1 MRFKTGTIRISTG
14 VPNFSDLKYVQHDWS
29 RSPYAGA
36 TELIPDDIPE
46 PKGKPIR
53 LYSYADANLY
63 HNKANGRAVTA
74 VLHFIK
80 NKTPFD
86 WFGKTQKI
94 MNTATFGAES
104 TAARTAIEQMR
115 THRTTLMYLGVPII
129 GPSILFGDNESVV
142 NTTSRPHGKLHK
154 RHLMLSYHYVRE
166 ALATGE
172 YVYSFVNSK
181 ENASDVLSKHWHHK
195 DVYPNIIKPLL
206 FHGGDT
212 LNQAKERGVR

>member
-74 VLHFIK
+74 VLHFI

-94 MNTATFGAES
+94 VNTATFGAES
-104 TAARTAIEQMR
+104 TAARTAEEQMR
-115 THRTTLMYLGVPII
+115 THTQDDTHVSLGVPII
-129 GPSILFGDNESVV
+129 EGPVSCSA
-142 NTTSRPHGKLHK
+142 TTNP
-154 RHLMLSYHYVRE
+154 
-166 ALATGE
+166 
-172 YVYSFVNSK
+172 
-181 ENASDVLSKHWHHK
+181 
-195 DVYPNIIKPLL
+195 
-206 FHGGDT
+206 
-212 LNQAKERGVR
+212 